1 MFNPGSRDAC
11 PRTRHGAVL
20 GHLEEWAAQ
29 GLEAHEPGLL
39 GATVRAAFL
48 RGTTLLALAVPQVAL
63 AAAGK
68 LALGAEEATVGAAVM
83 KLQPVLVGPTE
94 RHKWCSL

>member
-1 MFNPGSRDAC
+1 M
-11 PRTRHGAVL
+11 L

-29 GLEAHEPGLL
+29 GLEAHEPASL
-39 GATVRAAFL
+39 GPTVRAAIL
-48 RGTTLLALAVPQVAL
+48 RGTAPLALAVPQVAL

-68 LALGAEEATVGAAVM
+68 LPLGAEEAAVGAAVM

-94 RHKWCSL
+94 CHKWCPH